1 MKITIHRGTDQI
13 GGCVTEYEHEGWKL
27 FVDYG
32 EQLPGSPKSKPL
44 DIDGLTKG
52 DVSKSALLITHYHG
66 DHIGCIKELPKELPL
81 YIGKLGRDI
90 QLALSEHLSYV
101 DENQD
106 MVIERLN
113 TSREFSPGQ
122 LFSIGP
128 FNVMP
133 VTIDHSAFDAYA
145 FKIEADGVSIFHTGD
160 FRTHGF
166 RSKKLK
172 KMLEQYVGKVDYVV
186 CEGTNVSRPD
196 STSCTEAELQKTFQN
211 ALTQKIGHIVYL
223 SSTNIDRLFSFYHA
237 ALRAGMPF
245 IVDAYQKQV
254 MDIVAKSDS
263 LWSKSKLY
271 RYGEYEP
278 LTLFRKGNDFA
289 FNDKFVET
297 ITKKGYVLI
306 ARANPKFDKLINE
319 LPGEKKKYLSMWQ
332 GYLDERKEAYHA
344 ALAKALKG
352 GYEYLHTSGHCD
364 IRSMKN
370 LFQLLH
376 PKAIIPIHTD
386 SPDKFTEL
394 FCEEWP
400 VIRLHD
406 GESIMPISSSTADSC
421 GLSIFCTKELN
432 DGTTCESRE
441 DGEETYGLDAKY
453 IGPFKSLE
461 ATKFVLEHTL
471 YRQTHLV
478 GYDIEDTEDL
488 SPSKVHTFDADKNLL
503 ATYTHGG
510 HQPGGG
516 KYQEACRFAPGEKVL
531 AVFHAPYYAVVPV
544 KVIGP
549 MTLESER
556 ESWEL
561 NDPKVYYDSYEDYVK
576 DWDDWHWDSVAVHPL
591 AKLKSYLDR
600 MANTVVVPRIYLFPY
615 QKYEIKDE
623 DPTSV

>member
-13 GGCVTEYEHEGWKL
+13 GGCITEYEHKGWKL

-32 EQLPGSPKSKPL
+32 EQLPGSPKSIPL
-44 DIDGLTKG
+44 EIEGLTQG
-52 DVSKSALLITHYHG
+52 DLTKSALLITHYHG
-66 DHIGCIKELPKELPL
+66 DHIGCIGELPKELPL

-90 QLALSEHLSYV
+90 QLALSEYLSYV
-101 DENQD
+101 DENQN
-106 MVIERLN
+106 MIIERLN

-122 LFSIGP
+122 SFSIGP

-145 FKIEADGVSIFHTGD
+145 FKIEADGVSVFHTGD

-166 RSKKLK
+166 RSKKLR

-196 STSCTEAELQKTFQN
+196 ATSCTEAELQKAFED
-211 ALTQKIGHIVYL
+211 ALTQKMGHIVYL

-254 MDIVAKSDS
+254 MDILLCREAFTPSIVDAYQKQVMDIVANSDS

-278 LTLFRKGNDFA
+278 LTLFKKGNDFT

-297 ITKKGYVLI
+297 IRDKGYVLI

-319 LPGEKKKYLSMWQ
+319 FPGEKKKYLSMWQ
-332 GYLDERKEAYHA
+332 GYLDERKEAYDA
-344 ALAKALKG
+344 ALATALEG

-364 IRSMKN
+364 IRSMN
-370 LFQLLH
+370 ILFQLLH

-386 SPDKFTEL
+386 SPDKFAEL

-421 GLSIFCTKELN
+421 WLEIFCTKKLK

-441 DGEETYGLDAKY
+441 DGEEAYGLDAKH
-453 IGPFKSLE
+453 IGPFRGLE
-461 ATKFVLEHTL
+461 AVKFVLE
-471 YRQTHLV
+471 
-478 GYDIEDTEDL
+478 
-488 SPSKVHTFDADKNLL
+488 S
-503 ATYTHGG
+503 
-510 HQPGGG
+510 
-516 KYQEACRFAPGEKVL
+516 C
-531 AVFHAPYYAVVPV
+531 
-544 KVIGP
+544 
-549 MTLESER
+549 
-556 ESWEL
+556 
-561 NDPKVYYDSYEDYVK
+561 PKDS
-576 DWDDWHWDSVAVHPL
+576 
-591 AKLKSYLDR
+591 
-600 MANTVVVPRIYLFPY
+600 PY

-623 DPTSV
+623 DPTSI

>member
-32 EQLPGSPKSKPL
+32 EQLPGSPKSNPL
-44 DIDGLTKG
+44 EIEGLTKG
-52 DVSKSALLITHYHG
+52 DLTKSALLISHYHG
-66 DHIGCIKELPKELPL
+66 DHIGCIGELPKELPL

-101 DENQD
+101 DENQH
-106 MVIERLN
+106 MIIERLN

-145 FKIEADGVSIFHTGD
+145 FKIEADGVSVFHTGD

-166 RSKKLK
+166 RSKKLR
-172 KMLEQYVGKVDYVV
+172 KMLEQYVGEVDYVV

-196 STSCTEAELQKTFQN
+196 STSCTEAELQKAFED

-245 IVDAYQKQV
+245 FVDAYQKRV
-254 MDIVAKSDS
+254 MDIVANSDS

-271 RYGEYEP
+271 RYGEYAP
-278 LTLFRKGNDFA
+278 LILFRKGDDFTS
-289 FNDKFVET
+289 NDKFIET
-297 ITKKGYVLI
+297 IRSKGYVLI
-306 ARANPKFDKLINE
+306 ARANPRFDKLIQE

-332 GYLDERKEAYHA
+332 GYLDERKEAYNV
-344 ALAKALKG
+344 ALAKALEG

-364 IRSMKN
+364 MGSMNN
-370 LFQLLH
+370 LFRLLQ

-386 SPDKFTEL
+386 SPDKFAEL

-406 GESIMPISSSTADSC
+406 GESIMPISSSIADSC
-421 GLSIFCTKELN
+421 GLSMFCTKEIK

-441 DGEETYGLDAKY
+441 DGEEAYGLDAKY
-453 IGPFKSLE
+453 IGAFKDLE
-461 ATKFVLEHTL
+461 AAKFVLEHTL
-471 YRQTHLV
+471 YRQANLV
-478 GYDIEDTEDL
+478 GYEIEDEEDL
-488 SPSKVHTFDADKNLL
+488 SPSKVQTFDANKTLL
-503 ATYTHGG
+503 ATYTHGA
-510 HQPGGG
+510 HQPGGA
-516 KYQEACRFAPGEKVL
+516 KYQEASRFAPSEKVL
-531 AVFHAPYYAVVPV
+531 AVFHAPYDAVVPV

-549 MTLESER
+549 MLPESER

-561 NDPKVYYDSYEDYVK
+561 NASKEYYDTYEDYMT

-591 AKLKSYLDR
+591 AKLKTDLYQ
-600 MANTVVVPRIYLFPY
+600 MANTEVVPRIHLFPY

-623 DPTSV
+623 DPTSI

>member
-13 GGCVTEYEHEGWKL
+13 GGCITEYEHKGWKL

-32 EQLPGSPKSKPL
+32 EQLPGSPKSIPL
-44 DIDGLTKG
+44 EIEGLTQG
-52 DVSKSALLITHYHG
+52 DLTKSALLITHYHG
-66 DHIGCIKELPKELPL
+66 DHIGCIGELPKELPL

-90 QLALSEHLSYV
+90 QLALSEYLSYV
-101 DENQD
+101 DENQN
-106 MVIERLN
+106 MIIERLN

-122 LFSIGP
+122 SFSIGP

-145 FKIEADGVSIFHTGD
+145 FKIEADGVSVFHTGD

-166 RSKKLK
+166 RSNKLR

-196 STSCTEAELQKTFQN
+196 ATSCTEAELQKAFED
-211 ALTQKIGHIVYL
+211 ALTQKMGHIVYL

-254 MDIVAKSDS
+254 MDIVANSDS

-278 LTLFRKGNDFA
+278 LTLFKKGNDFT

-297 ITKKGYVLI
+297 IRDKGYVLI

-319 LPGEKKKYLSMWQ
+319 FPGEKKKYLSMWQ
-332 GYLDERKEAYHA
+332 GYLDERKEAYDA
-344 ALAKALKG
+344 ALATALEG

-364 IRSMKN
+364 IRSMN
-370 LFQLLH
+370 ILFQLLH

-386 SPDKFTEL
+386 SPDKFAEL

-421 GLSIFCTKELN
+421 WLEIFCTKKLK

-441 DGEETYGLDAKY
+441 DGEEAYGLDAKH
-453 IGPFKSLE
+453 IGPFRGLE
-461 ATKFVLEHTL
+461 AVKFVLE
-471 YRQTHLV
+471 
-478 GYDIEDTEDL
+478 
-488 SPSKVHTFDADKNLL
+488 S
-503 ATYTHGG
+503 
-510 HQPGGG
+510 
-516 KYQEACRFAPGEKVL
+516 C
-531 AVFHAPYYAVVPV
+531 
-544 KVIGP
+544 
-549 MTLESER
+549 
-556 ESWEL
+556 
-561 NDPKVYYDSYEDYVK
+561 PKDS
-576 DWDDWHWDSVAVHPL
+576 
-591 AKLKSYLDR
+591 
-600 MANTVVVPRIYLFPY
+600 PY

-623 DPTSV
+623 DPTSI